1 VERSIQGA
9 MAAVFSVLP
18 DRALG
23 KLATSGP
30 ALLAFRKGME
40 QLMDTRHLND
50 LQATIRFELTLNGN
64 AHGWLVR
71 VSEGRVSTSAN
82 GERPNADTKP
92 DAVLRMDASDF
103 LRIIS
108 GQLDVGQAVFDDRIA
123 IDGDVGRA
131 IAVLEHLGPAGDF
144 F

>member
-1 VERSIQGA
+1 
-9 MAAVFSVLP
+9 
-18 DRALG
+18 
-23 KLATSGP
+23 
-30 ALLAFRKGME
+30 ME
-40 QLMDTRHLND
+40 
-50 LQATIRFELTLNGN
+50 
-64 AHGWLVR
+64 
-71 VSEGRVSTSAN
+71 
-82 GERPNADTKP
+82 
-92 DAVLRMDASDF
+92 ASDF

>member
-1 VERSIQGA
+1 

-18 DRALG
+18 ARALG

-40 QLMDTRHLND
+40 QLMDTRHLHD
-50 LQATIRFELTLNGN
+50 LQATIRFELTLNGR

-71 VSEGRVSTSAN
+71 VSDGRVSTSA
-82 GERPNADTKP
+82 GGADSRDTDTKP
-92 DAVLRMDASDF
+92 DAVLRMEASDF

-108 GQLDVGQAVFDDRIA
+108 GQLDVGQAVFDDRIT